1 MRKTSQTKVEKLIQA
16 SQDAISSVREMIQS
30 LKDTNAQVVEERNA
44 NEDRIA
50 KIQSDNRSLDALK
63 NDNDKIISNF
73 EALLN

>member
-1 MRKTSQTKVEKLIQA
+1 MRKTSQTKVEKLTQA
-16 SQDAISSVREMIQS
+16 SQDAISSVRKMIQS
-30 LKDTNAQVVEERNA
+30 LKDTNVQVIEERNA

-63 NDNDKIISNF
+63 NDNEKIISNF

>member
-1 MRKTSQTKVEKLIQA
+1 MRKTSQTKVEKLTQA
-16 SQDAISSVREMIQS
+16 SQDAISSVRKMIQS
-30 LKDTNAQVVEERNA
+30 LKDTNEQVIEERNA